1 LFFKVPSPLLR
12 IRRLSRRATSEFA
25 KATGISSICVRL
37 LGMYGPF
44 QDPTQFSLA
53 PRSVH
58 AALNGK
64 PPNLESIFLGN
75 ADDAVD
81 LCYIKDVAR
90 AIALLQTAEK
100 LQYDVYNIGS
110 GRLTPNRELVEAIK
124 RVVPNFKMDL
134 PPGIDKVE
142 LAIFRKS
149 ANSLL
154 RLDCSCVEIREIL
167 HEPCWSNE
175 SIGNS

>member
-1 LFFKVPSPLLR
+1 M
-12 IRRLSRRATSEFA
+12 
-25 KATGISSICVRL
+25 
-37 LGMYGPF
+37 GMYGPF

-53 PRSVH
+53 PRLVH

-64 PPNLESIFLGN
+64 PPNLKNIFLGN

-110 GRLTPNRELVEAIK
+110 GRLTPNRELLDNIK
-124 RVVPNFKMDL
+124 KVVPNFKMDL
-134 PPGIDKVE
+134 PPGIYKVE
-142 LAIFRKS
+142 LAPNQIASSERVQIAFCALIFRASK
-149 ANSLL
+149 
-154 RLDCSCVEIREIL
+154 VEKFYMNPVGL
-167 HEPCWSNE
+167 TKA
-175 SIGNS
+175 